1 MITPYDPI
9 ALWNKAKVF
18 LNRAMD
24 PDGRAFDE
32 QAFWASSALELLAKA
47 ALARHSPVLIAEPT
61 EDGRNLLVA
70 TGLLTG
76 DARFTSVAAKT
87 IFSRC
92 SRAFRPFN
100 NDMAL
105 RIAHARNEYVHGA
118 GIGFLAVPPE
128 QWWSQYWSLATVLI
142 DAQDQ
147 DLDALVGSDRIQI
160 VEKYLA
166 MNAHNIEQRVES
178 LLQRARQRLAL
189 FQAGQLPAPLDRE
202 WRATTTLSAQ
212 LSYST
217 GHTCPACGADGTLE
231 GDDYDDLEYEYDG
244 DEDAYWVTAT
254 AKINAD
260 HFNCD
265 TCHLVLDGYE
275 LLEKA
280 DVPTTFETH
289 IEDPEPEQEYGND

>member
-1 MITPYDPI
+1 MIVPYDPI

-32 QAFWASSALELLAKA
+32 QAFWASAALELLAKA

-70 TGLLTG
+70 TGLLGG

-92 SRAFRPFN
+92 ARAFHPFD
-100 NDMAL
+100 NDLAL
-105 RIAHARNEYVHGA
+105 RIAYARNEYVHGA
-118 GIGFLAVPPE
+118 GIGFLVLPPE
-128 QWWSQYWSLATVLI
+128 RWWAQYWSLATVLI

-147 DLDALVGSDRIQI
+147 DLDALVGHDRVSI
-160 VEKYLA
+160 VQNYLA
-166 MNAHNIEQRVES
+166 LNAQYIEQRVES
-178 LLQRARQRLAL
+178 LLQRAQQRLAL
-189 FQAGQLPAPLDRE
+189 FRQGQLPAPLDRE
-202 WRATTTLSAQ
+202 WRTTTSLTAH
-212 LSYST
+212 LSYSIVD
-217 GHTCPACGADGTLE
+217 TCPACGAAGTLE
-231 GDDYDDLEYEYDG
+231 GDTYDDIEYEYDG
-244 DEDAYWVTAT
+244 DGEETWVTAT
-254 AKINAD
+254 GKVNAD
-260 HFNCD
+260 YFSCD
-265 TCHLVLDGYE
+265 MCHLILDGYE

-280 DVPTTFETH
+280 GLPTTFDTH